1 MRHRPRLLTSA
12 ELSAWGYAPRD
23 RRVEP
28 AASLLIPLRAGVF
41 AVREEWEAAKPEE
54 RIVTRA
60 EALARVSAE
69 PPLFSHE
76 TAAAIHGLPLYA
88 PDQKRVHATVPE
100 SRPGAARGV
109 IRHRGTVAPDDVV
122 RIDGLHCTSLVRTV
136 SDIARTAPV
145 EQAVAVADA
154 ALRSRFT
161 HGHAHYD
168 EAGAR
173 EFVTVVAATAELSAH
188 GSRRATRIVAFADG
202 RAHRPGESVSR
213 IRLAQLGFRPPR
225 LQVAVPAP
233 RPGRSYFVDFGMDEV
248 AALGEFDGRI
258 KYEDGRLLMDRTADE
273 VFQSE
278 KEREDWIRGV
288 TGRTLVRWGWSHL
301 VSPATLGARLR
312 AFNVTPSGPAV
323 RGA

>member
-1 MRHRPRLLTSA
+1 MRHRPRILTSA
-12 ELSAWGYAPRD
+12 ELTAWGYSPR
-23 RRVEP
+23 RRSADP
-28 AASLLIPLRAGVF
+28 TASLLIPLRAGLF
-41 AVREEWEAAKPEE
+41 AVREEWESASPEE

-76 TAAAIHGLPLYA
+76 SAAAIHGLTLYA
-88 PDQKRVHATVPE
+88 PDPIRLHTIVADG
-100 SRPGAARGV
+100 RPGASRDV
-109 IRHRGTVAPDDVV
+109 IRHRGTVAADEVV
-122 RIDGLHCTSLVRTV
+122 RIDGLRCTSLVRTV

-145 EQAVAVADA
+145 EQAVAAADA
-154 ALRSRFT
+154 ALRSRFV
-161 HGHAHYD
+161 HSHDHYD
-168 EAGAR
+168 ADGAR
-173 EFVTVVAATAELSAH
+173 EFGAAVTETAARSAH
-188 GSRRATRIVAFADG
+188 GARRAAGVVAFADG

-213 IRLAQLGFRPPR
+213 VRLAQLGFPPPR

-233 RPGRSYFVDFGMDEV
+233 QPGGRYFVDFGMDDA

-258 KYEDGRLLMDRTADE
+258 KYRDGRLLVDRSADE
-273 VFQSE
+273 VFESE

-288 TGRTLVRWGWSHL
+288 TGRPLVRWGWSHL

-312 AFNVTPSGPAV
+312 AFGVTPAASAV